1 MLQILHLFTS
11 KIVMVC
17 ISDSTENYISKRLNI
32 TITNINNNWKNSFEF
47 MFSTFYMHIFFD
59 NFKFNLRYE
68 NVHGKVTFVSHELP
82 IFVIAKY
89 EATDFCVAKC

>member
-1 MLQILHLFTS
+1 
-11 KIVMVC
+11 
-17 ISDSTENYISKRLNI
+17 
-32 TITNINNNWKNSFEF
+32 